1 MVKSGGNSALSMTE
15 QRQGATVPPIRT
27 FTVEPDP
34 AAEARI
40 RLIGQLAAD
49 RLRDLRDDGVST
61 AYIARMYGVEPST
74 IQEMMSTI
82 TGIR

>member
-1 MVKSGGNSALSMTE
+1 MKSGADPALSMVE
-15 QRQGATVPPIRT
+15 QRQSATVPPTRT

-34 AAEARI
+34 ATEARI
-40 RLIGQLAAD
+40 RLISQLAAD

-61 AYIARMYGVEPST
+61 AYIARMYGVDPST

>member
-1 MVKSGGNSALSMTE
+1 MKSGANPALSTAE
-15 QRQGATVPPIRT
+15 ERQSATVTPIRT
-27 FTVEPDP
+27 FTLEPDP
-34 AAEARI
+34 AIEART

-61 AYIARMYGVEPST
+61 AYIARMYGVGPST

>member
-1 MVKSGGNSALSMTE
+1 MKSGANPALSIVG
-15 QRQGATVPPIRT
+15 QGQSATVPPIRT
-27 FTVEPDP
+27 FSVEPDP
-34 AAEARI
+34 STDARI
-40 RLIGQLAAD
+40 RLISQLAAD

-61 AYIARMYGVEPST
+61 AYIAQMYGVDPST